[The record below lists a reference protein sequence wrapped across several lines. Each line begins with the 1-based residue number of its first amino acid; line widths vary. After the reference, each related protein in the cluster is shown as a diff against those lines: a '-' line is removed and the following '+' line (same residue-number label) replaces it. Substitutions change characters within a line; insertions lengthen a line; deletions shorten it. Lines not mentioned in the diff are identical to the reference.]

1 MSLWI
6 NHPRSKTPSAT
17 LTFSVYALII
27 CLGKFLLNGVEI
39 HILDKAINFGTVDS
53 SLIAAIL
60 TPTLLSYVSKKFKP
74 AHNVSSEEK
83 SE

>member
-1 MSLWI
+1 MNLWI
-6 NHPRSKTPSAT
+6 THPTTKKASAT
-17 LTFSVYALII
+17 LTFSVYSLVI

-39 HILDKAINFGTVDS
+39 QILEKSFNFGTVDA

-74 AHNVSSEEK
+74 AHNTEEK

>member
-1 MSLWI
+1 MNLWI
-6 NHPRSKTPSAT
+6 NHPRTQNPSAT
-17 LTFSVYALII
+17 LTFSVYSLII

-39 HILDKAINFGTVDS
+39 HIMDKAFNFGTVDA

-74 AHNVSSEEK
+74 GQQTEEK

>member
-1 MSLWI
+1 MNLWI
-6 NHPRSKTPSAT
+6 SHPRTKNPSAT
-17 LTFSVYALII
+17 LTFSVYSLVI
-27 CLGKFLLNGVEI
+27 CLGKFLTNGVEI
-39 HILDKAINFGTVDS
+39 SAMGNTFNFGTVDA

-74 AHNVSSEEK
+74 GQQPEEK